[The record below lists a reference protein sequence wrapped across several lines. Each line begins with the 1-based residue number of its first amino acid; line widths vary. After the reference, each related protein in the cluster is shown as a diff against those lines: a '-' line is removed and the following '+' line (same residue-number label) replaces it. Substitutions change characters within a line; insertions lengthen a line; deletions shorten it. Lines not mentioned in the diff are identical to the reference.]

1 MAENFLILKKHLETI
16 LYLFFCALTV
26 FINIITYLFFTR
38 IIHSTF
44 LLSYSL
50 SWSIAVL
57 FSYITNKF
65 FVFKSEKTEFLFL
78 LKEFVSFL
86 SCRLFSGFIE
96 ILLMYLM
103 IDLFSLNDILV
114 KIGTNIIVIILNF
127 VFSKVVVFKHRN

>member
-1 MAENFLILKKHLETI
+1 MILKKHLETI

>member
-1 MAENFLILKKHLETI
+1 KKHLETI
-16 LYLFFCALTV
+16 LYLFFGALTV
-26 FINIITYLFFTR
+26 LINIITYLFFTR
-38 IIHSTF
+38 IINFTF
-44 LLSYSL
+44 LLSNSL

-103 IDLFSLNDILV
+103 INLFSLNDILV

>member
-1 MAENFLILKKHLETI
+1 
-16 LYLFFCALTV
+16 
-26 FINIITYLFFTR
+26 FFTR
-38 IIHSTF
+38 IINFTF
-44 LLSYSL
+44 LLSNSL

>member
-1 MAENFLILKKHLETI
+1 MEENFLILKKHLETI
-16 LYLFFCALTV
+16 LYLFFGALTV
-26 FINIITYLFFTR
+26 LINIITYLFFTR
-38 IIHSTF
+38 IINFTF
-44 LLSYSL
+44 LLSNSL